1 MDIIKLTE
9 EHATL
14 TAENASLTGQLATA
28 QNDYVETLNALN
40 EASAN
45 LTQANEAKAAVEKE
59 KTDLQSSLD
68 ASAKE
73 KADLLAQIETLKA
86 SQADF
91 DKSLG
96 AKVLEITG
104 KGGNPLAEGQHQG
117 KATVAT
123 ITRQEFN
130 TLSQMERNKFMRDGG
145 KLSD

>member
-9 EHATL
+9 EHAELTADKATL
-14 TAENASLTGQLATA
+14 TEQLSAAQAAVLQTQAQLTEATDSLA
-28 QNDYVETLNALN
+28 
-40 EASAN
+40 
-45 LTQANEAKAAVEKE
+45 QANEAKTALEKE
-59 KTDLQSSLD
+59 KAELEASAD
-68 ASAKE
+68 ASSKE
-73 KADLLAQIETLKA
+73 KADLLVQIETLKA

-91 DKSLG
+91 DKALG

-130 TLSQMERNKFMRDGG
+130 ALTQMERNKFMRDGG